1 MVGSCSSGQA
11 IRAVQTGRVAWLHT
25 PALHFTLD
33 SPERRK
39 PSRQRNLPTKLS
51 GPEPGAA
58 SIHPFS
64 RVGVKHSS
72 NARLREGSRTA
83 NVQVL
88 MMASSFFG
96 GLPSSFRF
104 SPFSLTALSGV
115 QITTGQ
121 QASEFSWAG
130 YAHIGKRRHLV
141 VGSSA
146 NTHCH
151 ISTSTCHWR
160 LYLPSVSLHKQGVRR
175 RVVTCKP

>member
-83 NVQVL
+83 SVQVL
-88 MMASSFFG
+88 MMASSFFWGVASFLPFLSFLSDCSLRCLNHNWVESFG
-96 GLPSSFRF
+96 GL
-104 SPFSLTALSGV
+104 
-115 QITTGQ
+115 
-121 QASEFSWAG
+121 
-130 YAHIGKRRHLV
+130 
-141 VGSSA
+141 VGGLCTSARDGIWSSA
-146 NTHCH
+146 AQQTH
-151 ISTSTCHWR
+151 IVTSRH
-160 LYLPSVSLHKQGVRR
+160 
-175 RVVTCKP
+175 